1 MSVSLSP
8 DRKSTNSEL
17 KTTYYFMCLNTE
29 LSRFLLFCI
38 LALAVFVCKIFSQIV
53 QKWNL
58 CFSRTRNKTYK
69 HKIDA
74 IVLARPS
81 LLLSI
86 VLSPP
91 ILSIRGLL
99 KSLMTNVPWRKW
111 SFTKVNFILLP
122 SWSAILLYTCAKA

>member
-1 MSVSLSP
+1 
-8 DRKSTNSEL
+8 
-17 KTTYYFMCLNTE
+17 MCMNTE

-38 LALAVFVCKIFSQIV
+38 LALAVFVYKLFSQIE

-69 HKIDA
+69 RKIDA
-74 IVLARPS
+74 IVLARPN
-81 LLLSI
+81 LLLST

-99 KSLMTNVPWRKW
+99 KSLMTNVHWRKW
-111 SFTKVNFILLP
+111 SSTKVNFILLV
-122 SWSAILLYTCAKA
+122 SYIVVYVRQSISFLLHSLSIIRL